1 MLGFTPCIDMFTAA
15 ALKTVAGCLFLIV
28 LFECVRIV
36 PCVQVG
42 SICDAVLCEQ
52 TADRMHRENGALE
65 LNGATPPNL
74 SSTKRAVLLNFS
86 DFQAVCR
93 VNIVKLWWCNVSFK
107 KATVI
112 RPREPASHCGYRR
125 KGTAVS
131 RPRCERAADWA
142 CLGGRLVCASGVLF
156 SVT

>member
-74 SSTKRAVLLNFS
+74 SSTKRAVLLNLS

-93 VNIVKLWWCNVSFK
+93 VNTKLNFGGAMYPS
-107 KATVI
+107 
-112 RPREPASHCGYRR
+112 R
-125 KGTAVS
+125 K
-131 RPRCERAADWA
+131 
-142 CLGGRLVCASGVLF
+142 RL
-156 SVT
+156 